1 MTFLAK
7 HRAIVCLL
15 GVACLIGSAEAR
27 AQSRDDAQKRDFAEL
42 LARRAKTLQAESRR
56 EIAADDRTA
65 RRTAET
71 TTLARSTG
79 VRLFA
84 PSSVGVASATPL
96 VPSGFGA
103 GRDAFVE
110 ALYPGI
116 LGRDPTQSELD
127 YWSGV
132 LKSGVKPNVVA
143 TEIWRSREHRTELRM
158 HTSPGVPY
166 NVAYRYALFIGDK
179 VGHP

>member
-56 EIAADDRTA
+56 EIAAADHTA
-65 RRTAET
+65 RRRAET

-79 VRLFA
+79 VSLFA
-84 PSSVGVASATPL
+84 PSSAGVASATPL
-96 VPSGFGA
+96 VPSGFGS

-110 ALYPGI
+110 TLYEQI
-116 LGRDPTQSELD
+116 LGRPPMQSELD
-127 YWSGV
+127 YWSGI
-132 LKSGVKPNVVA
+132 LASGVGPHQVA
-143 TEIWRSREHRTELRM
+143 RLIWNSQEHRTLVRLGEA
-158 HTSPGVPY
+158 PGISKER
-166 NVAYRYALFIGDK
+166 AYLDALA
-179 VGHP
+179 VGRANRQ